1 MKALYSNDNRLLNIV
16 NEEVITLPSEDLRDE
31 SLAKQGE
38 LMEKNIIIE
47 EQCETNKAL
56 LSPQGIH

>member
-31 SLAKQGE
+31 SLAK
-38 LMEKNIIIE
+38 
-47 EQCETNKAL
+47 
-56 LSPQGIH
+56 